1 MPVPTGLPGGVRG
14 TIRVRTTPE
23 KETDM
28 AEHKG
33 KAINTGI
40 VNYGGTTR
48 ITSSAQ
54 GKGATV
60 VNGKV
65 TRGERVD
72 TTQTSKK
79 K

>member
-1 MPVPTGLPGGVRG
+1 
-14 TIRVRTTPE
+14 
-23 KETDM
+23 M
-28 AEHKG
+28 AKYDG

-40 VNYGGTTR
+40 VNYGGTTT
-48 ITSSAQ
+48 ITNSAQ

-72 TTQTSKK
+72 TTKTDKK

>member
-1 MPVPTGLPGGVRG
+1 
-14 TIRVRTTPE
+14 
-23 KETDM
+23 M